1 MDLQDKLRQGILAA
15 KTGEKK
21 KAYQLLLDVVKADEN
36 QILAW
41 LWLSSVVDDLDE
53 KELCLENALALEPDN
68 EAAQKGILWVRNQR
82 LKASLAQQPSI
93 EPPKPL
99 APPPKIIIPEK
110 PLQDEFENEW
120 LCPYCTTLTS
130 PEDKI
135 CPHCHRQLLIRQRLS
150 PERSVWLWRGI
161 FLQIYTAFYTAA
173 FGVGYFSFICAFYA
187 LPAFYHFWPLYFGQT
202 VNYPASVTDQVLE
215 FFPVW
220 MFWTIVAIALY
231 SLSLTLVLFLRIPY
245 GHLMYLLNSGMM
257 LLIGIFGMIFS
268 PSRWIMFG
276 GFLGVLLGLLQ
287 LLITN
292 NLWKDFTFEESRL
305 RLHLDQDATNAPSL
319 YLSAR
324 KYARLGMWGNAII
337 HLRRAVAKSAGNL
350 DYHLALV
357 VAYLNTQRID
367 QAQQALE
374 EASTLDPDAPQ
385 IKKLEVKLQQAVESK
400 Q

>member
-1 MDLQDKLRQGILAA
+1 
-15 KTGEKK
+15 
-21 KAYQLLLDVVKADEN
+21 
-36 QILAW
+36 
-41 LWLSSVVDDLDE
+41 
-53 KELCLENALALEPDN
+53 
-68 EAAQKGILWVRNQR
+68 
-82 LKASLAQQPSI
+82 
-93 EPPKPL
+93 
-99 APPPKIIIPEK
+99 
-110 PLQDEFENEW
+110 
-120 LCPYCTTLTS
+120 
-130 PEDKI
+130 
-135 CPHCHRQLLIRQRLS
+135 
-150 PERSVWLWRGI
+150 
-161 FLQIYTAFYTAA
+161 LQIYTAFYTAA

-220 MFWTIVAIALY
+220 MFWTIVAIAFY
-231 SLSLTLVLFLRIPY
+231 SLNLMLILFLRVPY

-367 QAQQALE
+367 QAQQALKE
-374 EASTLDPDAPQ
+374 VEALHPNAPQ